1 MAKNQNVLE
10 QFRTEAV
17 KPLYAVAGVTDIAVE
32 VARGY
37 VSEAQ
42 QRYAHVQKRYD
53 MGEFRPSALQ
63 SQAISLVTARVDEL
77 ATEAKDAQ
85 AAIETLPAKV
95 ESYVNETLTE
105 VEKTYAEL
113 TERGENLVLRIRRQQ
128 ATQDARASAKTT
140 VAKVKTAK
148 TQTTKSAKS
157 SAKKTGTAVKETAK
171 TAKTNV
177 KSTTTAA
184 KKTAAGSA
192 KATGDA
198 AGKVGA

>member
-17 KPLYAVAGVTDIAVE
+17 KPLYAVAGVTDLAVE
-32 VARGY
+32 AARGY

-53 MGEFRPSALQ
+53 KGEFRPSALQ
-63 SQAISLVTARVDEL
+63 SQAMSLVNARVDEL

-85 AAIETLPAKV
+85 AAIEALPAKV

-105 VEKTYAEL
+105 VEKTYTEL
-113 TERGENLVLRIRRQQ
+113 TERGEKLVLRMRRQQ
-128 ATQDARASAKTT
+128 ATQDAKASAKTT

-157 SAKKTGTAVKETAK
+157 SAKKTGTAVKETTK
-171 TAKTNV
+171 TAKTNT

-184 KKTAAGSA
+184 KKTAASST